1 MLQPHRILDVIGKNS
16 YWSKISPQNLS
27 QIDFCRQQSTLR
39 NECQGSLVALG
50 DLGQCRSPC
59 HGRVALGG
67 PFPHHHDSMRDVEP
81 AQGGGTSPEIP
92 AGFWGVDVWD
102 EG

>member
-1 MLQPHRILDVIGKNS
+1 M
-16 YWSKISPQNLS
+16 
-27 QIDFCRQQSTLR
+27 
-39 NECQGSLVALG
+39 ALG

-59 HGRVALGG
+59 YGRVALGG